1 MSFDLETAKNRLN
14 ITDASKDDEI
24 QLALDTALSVA
35 ENYCDRKF
43 MFEASVVEDFIFKT
57 NESFAVERYPIDKI
71 NSSENESGQAVT
83 DNFYQIDA
91 DAGLIKFSKGYPNQ
105 SFKVNYDGG
114 YKKLP
119 LDIELAL
126 WSIFDKIWAMTQSS
140 TGGGVVVGGIESVAI
155 TGVGSVK
162 YSSGSSGDDAIGADN
177 SLISSMAYSVLK
189 KYVRVLA

>member
-43 MFEASVVEDFIFKT
+43 MFESSVVEDFIFKT

-83 DNFYQIDA
+83 DNLYTVDQ
-91 DAGLIKFSKGYPNQ
+91 DAGLVRFAKGYPNQ
-105 SFKVNYDGG
+105 SFTVNYDGG
-114 YKKLP
+114 YKVLP
-119 LDIELAL
+119 LDVELSL

-162 YSSGSSGDDAIGADN
+162 YSSGSSGDDAIGSDN

>member
-43 MFEASVVEDFIFKT
+43 MFESSVVEDFIFKT

-83 DNFYQIDA
+83 DNLYTVDQ
-91 DAGLIKFSKGYPNQ
+91 DAGLVRFAKGYPNQ
-105 SFKVNYDGG
+105 SFTVNYDGG
-114 YKKLP
+114 YKVLP
-119 LDIELAL
+119 LDVELSL

-140 TGGGVVVGGIESVAI
+140 TGGGVVVGGMESVAI

-162 YSSGSSGDDAIGADN
+162 YSSGSSGDDAIGSDN

>member
-35 ENYCDRKF
+35 ENYFDRKF
-43 MFEASVVEDFIFKT
+43 MFETNVVEKFIYKT
-57 NESFAVERYPIDKI
+57 NESFSVERYPIDKI

-83 DNFYQIDA
+83 DNLYEIDA
-91 DAGLIKFSKGYPNQ
+91 DAGLVRFAKGYPNQ
-105 SFKVNYDGG
+105 SFTVNYDGG
-114 YKKLP
+114 YKTIP
-119 LDIELAL
+119 LDLELSL
-126 WSIFDKIWAMTQSS
+126 WSIFDKIWTMTQSS

-162 YSSGSSGDDAIGADN
+162 YSSGSSGDDAIGSDN

>member
-1 MSFDLETAKNRLN
+1 
-14 ITDASKDDEI
+14 
-24 QLALDTALSVA
+24 
-35 ENYCDRKF
+35 
-43 MFEASVVEDFIFKT
+43 MFESSVVEDFIFKT

-83 DNFYQIDA
+83 DNLYTVDQ
-91 DAGLIKFSKGYPNQ
+91 DAGLVRFAKGYPNQ
-105 SFKVNYDGG
+105 SFTVNYDGG
-114 YKKLP
+114 YKVLP

-162 YSSGSSGDDAIGADN
+162 YSSGSSGDDAIGSDN

>member
-43 MFEASVVEDFIFKT
+43 MFESSVVEDFIFKT

-83 DNFYQIDA
+83 DNLYTIDQ
-91 DAGLIKFSKGYPNQ
+91 DAGLVRFAKGCPNQ

-114 YKKLP
+114 YKVLP

-162 YSSGSSGDDAIGADN
+162 YSSGSSGDDAIGSDN

>member
-43 MFEASVVEDFIFKT
+43 MFESSVVEDFIFKT

-83 DNFYQIDA
+83 DNLYEIDQ
-91 DAGLIKFSKGYPNQ
+91 DAGLVRFAKGYPNQ
-105 SFKVNYDGG
+105 SFTVNYDGG
-114 YKKLP
+114 YKVLP

-162 YSSGSSGDDAIGADN
+162 YSSGSSGDDAIGSDN

>member
-43 MFEASVVEDFIFKT
+43 MFETNVVEDFIYKT

-71 NSSENESGQAVT
+71 NNGENESGQAVQ
-83 DNFYQIDA
+83 NNLYEIDV
-91 DAGLIKFSKGYPNQ
+91 DAGLIKFQKGFPNQ

-114 YKKLP
+114 YKVLP
-119 LDIELAL
+119 LDLELAL

-162 YSSGSSGDDAIGADN
+162 YSSGSSGDDAIGSDN

-189 KYVRVLA
+189 KYIRVLA

>member
-43 MFEASVVEDFIFKT
+43 MFEANVVEDFIFKT

-83 DNFYQIDA
+83 DNLYEIDA
-91 DAGLIKFSKGYPNQ
+91 DAGLVRFAKGYPNQ
-105 SFKVNYDGG
+105 SFTVNYDGG
-114 YKKLP
+114 YKTIP
-119 LDIELAL
+119 LDLELSL

-162 YSSGSSGDDAIGADN
+162 YSSGSSGDDAIGSDN

>member
-43 MFEASVVEDFIFKT
+43 MFESSVVEDFIFKT

-83 DNFYQIDA
+83 DNLYTVDQ
-91 DAGLIKFSKGYPNQ
+91 DAGLVRFAKGYPNQ
-105 SFKVNYDGG
+105 SFTVNYDGG
-114 YKKLP
+114 YKVLP

-162 YSSGSSGDDAIGADN
+162 YSSGSSGDDAIGSDN

>member
-43 MFEASVVEDFIFKT
+43 MFESSVVEDFIFKT

-83 DNFYQIDA
+83 DNLYTVDQ
-91 DAGLIKFSKGYPNQ
+91 DAGLIRFAKGYPNQ
-105 SFKVNYDGG
+105 SFTVNYDGG
-114 YKKLP
+114 YKVLP

-162 YSSGSSGDDAIGADN
+162 YSSGSSGDDAIGSDN

>member
-24 QLALDTALSVA
+24 KLAIDTSLAVA

-43 MFEASVVEDFIFKT
+43 LFSTEEEDFIFKT
-57 NESFAVERYPIDKI
+57 NESFALVRYPIDKI
-71 NSSENESGQAVT
+71 NSTENESGQPIT
-83 DNFYQIDA
+83 DNFYEIDA
-91 DAGLIKFSKGYPNQ
+91 DAGLVRFEKGYPNQ

-114 YKKLP
+114 YKVLP
-119 LDIELAL
+119 LDLELAF

-162 YSSGSSGDDAIGADN
+162 YSSGSSGDDAIGSDN

>member
-1 MSFDLETAKNRLN
+1 MAFDLETAKNRLN

-43 MFEASVVEDFIFKT
+43 MFETNVVEDFIFKT

-83 DNFYQIDA
+83 DNFYEIDA

-105 SFKVNYDGG
+105 SFRVDYDGG

-162 YSSGSSGDDAIGADN
+162 YSSGSSGDDAIGSDN

>member
-43 MFEASVVEDFIFKT
+43 MFDTNVVEKFIYKT

-83 DNFYQIDA
+83 DNLYEIDA
-91 DAGLIKFSKGYPNQ
+91 DAGLVKFAKGYPNQ
-105 SFKVNYDGG
+105 SFTVNYDGG
-114 YKKLP
+114 YKTIP
-119 LDIELAL
+119 LDLELSL

-162 YSSGSSGDDAIGADN
+162 YSSGSSGDDAIGSDN

-189 KYVRVLA
+189 KYVRVLS

>member
-1 MSFDLETAKNRLN
+1 MAFDLETAKNRLN

-24 QLALDTALSVA
+24 QLAIDTSLSVA

-43 MFEASVVEDFIFKT
+43 LFLTEEEYFIFKT
-57 NESFAVERYPIDKI
+57 NESFALVRYPIDKI
-71 NSSENESGQAVT
+71 NSTENESGQPVT
-83 DNFYQIDA
+83 DNFYEIDA
-91 DAGLIKFSKGYPNQ
+91 DAGLVRFAKGYPNQ

-114 YKKLP
+114 YKVLP
-119 LDIELAL
+119 LDLELAF

-162 YSSGSSGDDAIGADN
+162 YSSGSSGDDAIGSDN

>member
-43 MFEASVVEDFIFKT
+43 MFDTNVVEKFIYKT

-83 DNFYQIDA
+83 DNLYEIDA
-91 DAGLIKFSKGYPNQ
+91 DAGLVKFAKGFPNQ
-105 SFKVNYDGG
+105 SFTVNYDGG
-114 YKKLP
+114 YKTIP
-119 LDIELAL
+119 LDLELSL

-140 TGGGVVVGGIESVAI
+140 TGGGIVVGGIESVAI

-162 YSSGSSGDDAIGADN
+162 YSSGSSGDDAIGSDN

-189 KYVRVLA
+189 KYVRVLS

>member
-1 MSFDLETAKNRLN
+1 MAFDLETAKNRLN

-24 QLALDTALSVA
+24 QLAIDTSLSVA

-43 MFEASVVEDFIFKT
+43 LFSTEEEYFIFKT
-57 NESFAVERYPIDKI
+57 NESFALVRYPIDKI
-71 NSSENESGQAVT
+71 NSTENESGQPVT
-83 DNFYQIDA
+83 DNFYEIDA
-91 DAGLIKFSKGYPNQ
+91 DAGLVRFAKGYPNQ

-114 YKKLP
+114 YKVLP
-119 LDIELAL
+119 LDLELAF

-162 YSSGSSGDDAIGADN
+162 YSSGSTGDDAIGSDN

>member
-43 MFEASVVEDFIFKT
+43 MFDTNVVEKFIYKT
-57 NESFAVERYPIDKI
+57 NESFSVERYPIDKI
-71 NSSENESGQAVT
+71 NSSENESGQPIVDT
-83 DNFYQIDA
+83 LYEIDA
-91 DAGLIKFSKGYPNQ
+91 DAGLVRFAKGYPNQ
-105 SFKVNYDGG
+105 SFTVNYDGG
-114 YKKLP
+114 YKTIP
-119 LDIELAL
+119 LDLELSL

-162 YSSGSSGDDAIGADN
+162 YSSGSSGDDAIGSDN

-189 KYVRVLA
+189 KYVRVLS

>member
-43 MFEASVVEDFIFKT
+43 MFETNVVEKFIYKT

-83 DNFYQIDA
+83 DNLYEIDA
-91 DAGLIKFSKGYPNQ
+91 DAGLVRFAKGYPNQ
-105 SFKVNYDGG
+105 SFTVNYDGG
-114 YKKLP
+114 YKVLP

-162 YSSGSSGDDAIGADN
+162 YSSGSSGDDAIGSDN

-189 KYVRVLA
+189 KYVRVLS

>member
-1 MSFDLETAKNRLN
+1 MAFDLETAKNRLN
-14 ITDASKDDEI
+14 ITDASKDDEV

-43 MFEASVVEDFIFKT
+43 MFETNVVEDFIFKT

-71 NSSENESGQAVT
+71 NSSENESGQSVT
-83 DNFYQIDA
+83 DNFYEIDA

-105 SFKVNYDGG
+105 SFRVDYDGG

-162 YSSGSSGDDAIGADN
+162 YSSGSSGDDAIGSDN

>member
-43 MFEASVVEDFIFKT
+43 MFDTNVVEKFIYKT

-83 DNFYQIDA
+83 DNLYEIDA
-91 DAGLIKFSKGYPNQ
+91 DAGLVRFAKGYPNQ
-105 SFKVNYDGG
+105 SFTVNYDGG
-114 YKKLP
+114 YKTIP
-119 LDIELAL
+119 LDLELSL

-162 YSSGSSGDDAIGADN
+162 YSSGSSGDDAIGSDN

-189 KYVRVLA
+189 KYVKVNA

>member
-43 MFEASVVEDFIFKT
+43 MFETNVVEKFIYKT

-83 DNFYQIDA
+83 DNLYEIDA
-91 DAGLIKFSKGYPNQ
+91 DAGLVRFAKVYPNQ
-105 SFKVNYDGG
+105 SFTVNYDGG
-114 YKKLP
+114 YKTIP
-119 LDIELAL
+119 LDLELSL

-140 TGGGVVVGGIESVAI
+140 TGGGSVVGGIESVAI

-162 YSSGSSGDDAIGADN
+162 YSSGSSGDDAIGSDN

-189 KYVRVLA
+189 KYVRVLS

>member
-1 MSFDLETAKNRLN
+1 MAFDLETAKNRLN

-43 MFEASVVEDFIFKT
+43 MFETNVVEDFIFKT

-83 DNFYQIDA
+83 DNFYEIDA
-91 DAGLIKFSKGYPNQ
+91 DAGLIKFAKGFPNQ
-105 SFKVNYDGG
+105 SFRVDYDGG
-114 YKKLP
+114 YKELP

-162 YSSGSSGDDAIGADN
+162 YSSGSSGDDAIGSDN

>member
-1 MSFDLETAKNRLN
+1 MAFDLETAKNRLN

-43 MFEASVVEDFIFKT
+43 MFETNVVEDFIFKT

-71 NSSENESGQAVT
+71 NSSENESGQSVT
-83 DNFYQIDA
+83 DNFYEIDA

-105 SFKVNYDGG
+105 SFRVDYDGG

-162 YSSGSSGDDAIGADN
+162 YSSGSSGDDAIGSDN